1 MSHANTTQI
10 FHVNTFFFLFGVFC
24 SIRIGVENV
33 LMRWIEWNII
43 SWTCWII
50 MKNHCIWIMEP
61 SIYTFYHLS
70 SENKELSA
78 PCLSIIKVAIVESP
92 LDYLKTYGYLLAFL
106 GGRDNGLSIGTMNLL
121 RDQDIVLGFQK
132 WLLWEKRTYMEE
144 NVNVWR
150 DYFEVKYDIP
160 L

>member
-1 MSHANTTQI
+1 MVWCILFYQEWLVGQHPHA
-10 FHVNTFFFLFGVFC
+10 VNRMEYHILDML
-24 SIRIGVENV
+24 N
-33 LMRWIEWNII
+33 
-43 SWTCWII
+43 
-50 MKNHCIWIMEP
+50 NHEKSLYLDHGAIQ
-61 SIYTFYHLS
+61 STFYHLS

-78 PCLSIIKVAIVESP
+78 PCLSITRVAIVESP